1 MKDILLD
8 IITHT
13 HSLGVL
19 PMLRL
24 DIDDDSNLQ
33 ICSNSDDKATCIM
46 LANMHQP
53 VPEFSAG
60 STIGMSNL
68 EKVNL
73 LLKNPEYEKD
83 GVITVVNGTT
93 QNGVDVSRT
102 IHFKNASGDFQNEYR
117 LVSPQII
124 EAKYTVPVFKGANWE
139 CEFTPSLAA
148 ISRMKLMTSLH
159 NEENLVQIGTK
170 ETGGKHDLYLSWG
183 DANTH
188 AGEYVFQEDVGSE
201 IKFNSY
207 ISEILLKVLSLTGDI
222 TMSVTGNGL
231 LKFRIDTGLGEYEYY
246 FPAQAK

>member
-24 DIDDDSNLQ
+24 DIDDDSKVQ
-33 ICSNSDDKATCIM
+33 ICSNTDDKATCIM

-53 VPEFSAG
+53 VTEFVAG
-60 STIGMSNL
+60 RTIGMSNL
-68 EKVNL
+68 EKLNL
-73 LLKNPEYEKD
+73 LLRNPEYEKD
-83 GVITVVNGTT
+83 GIITVVNGER
-93 QNGVDVSRT
+93 NGENVSHT
-102 IHFKNASGDFQNEYR
+102 IDFKNAGGDFQNNYR
-117 LVSPQII
+117 LVGRNIVES
-124 EAKYTVPVFKGANWE
+124 KYTVPVFKGANWE
-139 CEFTPSLAA
+139 CEFTPSVAA
-148 ISRMKLMTSLH
+148 INRMKLMTSVH

-183 DANTH
+183 DENTH
-188 AGEYVFQEDVGSE
+188 AGNFVFQENVGCE